1 MLFLQNRN
9 SGDTFT
15 ITSSQEEATKLAQI
29 ASKSVD
35 DHTNKI
41 HLEKTNTNN
50 GVVPSISR
58 GKLQNLIKNTIIF
71 EFLISSS
78 SIHYE
83 FQKSIHNLKIQ
94 NGMTTQ

>member
-9 SGDTFT
+9 SGDKFT

-41 HLEKTNTNN
+41 HFEKTHTNN

-58 GKLQNLIKNTIIF
+58 GKLQNFIKNTIIL
-71 EFLISSS
+71 EL
-78 SIHYE
+78 
-83 FQKSIHNLKIQ
+83 
-94 NGMTTQ
+94 